1 MSIVDV
7 FKNIEFFKYPL
18 LVGILLTIAASIVG
32 VVLVLKRYSMIGDGL
47 SHVSFGVIAV
57 AMCLNLSSDLSLFIA
72 IPIVVVVAYILLIIG
87 QNSKIKGDAIIGLLA
102 SSSLAIAYLF
112 LNESGT
118 TIDIDSYL
126 FGSILFA
133 TKKDLYII
141 LPICIIVII
150 FFIFFYNRIF
160 SITFDETFAKATGVN
175 VKFYNMMFAILTA
188 VIIVF
193 GMRIMGTLL
202 ISSLIIFPALSSMRL
217 FNKFKIV
224 IISSALISVT
234 CFLMAF
240 FLFPNFP
247 SGASVV
253 VINLFVFVCCAI
265 VGYAIKLIKK
275 Y

>member
-1 MSIVDV
+1 MSIVDI
-7 FKNIEFFKYPL
+7 FNNIDFFKYPL
-18 LVGILLTIAASIVG
+18 LVGIMLTIAASIVG

-57 AMCLNLSSDLSLFIA
+57 AMCLNLASDLSLFIA

-133 TKKDLYII
+133 TKKDLMII
-141 LPICIIVII
+141 MPVCIIVII
-150 FFIFFYNRIF
+150 FFVFFYNRIF

-175 VKFYNMMFAILTA
+175 TKFYNMMFAILTA

-202 ISSLIIFPALSSMRL
+202 ISSLIVFPALSSMRL
-217 FNKFKIV
+217 FNKFKMV
-224 IISSALISVT
+224 IISSSIISVT

-253 VINLFVFVCCAI
+253 VINLFVFVCCTI
-265 VGYAIKLIKK
+265 IGYAVKLIKK

>member
-7 FKNIEFFKYPL
+7 FNNIDFFKYPL
-18 LVGILLTIAASIVG
+18 LVGILLTVAASIVG
-32 VVLVLKRYSMIGDGL
+32 VVLVLKRYSMFGDGL
-47 SHVSFGVIAV
+47 SHVSFGVIAA
-57 AMCLNLSSDLSLFIA
+57 AMCLNLASDLSLFIA

-87 QNSKIKGDAIIGLLA
+87 QSSKIKGDAIIGLLA

-133 TKKDLYII
+133 TKKDFLII
-141 LPICIIVII
+141 LPVCVIVII

-175 VKFYNMMFAILTA
+175 TKFYNMMFAILTA

-234 CFLMAF
+234 CFLMAS

-253 VINLFVFVCCAI
+253 VMNLFVFVCCTI
-265 VGYAIKLIKK
+265 IGYAIKLIKK

>member
-1 MSIVDV
+1 MSIVDIIN
-7 FKNIEFFKYPL
+7 NIEFFKYPL
-18 LVGILLTIAASIVG
+18 LVGIMLTIAASIVG

-57 AMCLNLSSDLSLFIA
+57 AMCLNLASDLSLFIA

-133 TKKDLYII
+133 TKKDLMII
-141 LPICIIVII
+141 MPVCIIVIV
-150 FFIFFYNRIF
+150 FFVFFYNRIF

-175 VKFYNMMFAILTA
+175 TKFYNMMFAILTA

-202 ISSLIIFPALSSMRL
+202 ISSLIVFPALSSMRL
-217 FNKFKIV
+217 FNKFKLV
-224 IISSALISVT
+224 IISSAIISVT

-253 VINLFVFVCCAI
+253 VINLFVFVCCTI
-265 VGYAIKLIKK
+265 IGYAIKLIKK

>member
-1 MSIVDV
+1 MSIVDIIN
-7 FKNIEFFKYPL
+7 NIEFFKYPL
-18 LVGILLTIAASIVG
+18 LVGIMLTIAASIVG

-57 AMCLNLSSDLSLFIA
+57 AMCLNLASDLSLFIA

-133 TKKDLYII
+133 TKKDLMII
-141 LPICIIVII
+141 MPVCIIVII
-150 FFIFFYNRIF
+150 FFVFFYNRIF

-175 VKFYNMMFAILTA
+175 TKFYNMMFAILTA

-202 ISSLIIFPALSSMRL
+202 ISSLIVSNDKGFKSSSVNLAIIFIFS
-217 FNKFKIV
+217 
-224 IISSALISVT
+224 
-234 CFLMAF
+234 
-240 FLFPNFP
+240 
-247 SGASVV
+247 
-253 VINLFVFVCCAI
+253 
-265 VGYAIKLIKK
+265 
-275 Y
+275 